1 MVVMVVGVVRT
12 IVIETAIV
20 IVLIAATITVTTTVL
35 VPPTQDLI
43 ENIVQK

>member
-12 IVIETAIV
+12 